1 MKKPYLLDAFKFLNE
16 KDSYDESDLRKFYDD
31 LVWKYALDSNEKNAI
46 KDILW
51 HNSGYGYYYEDS
63 LC

>member
-1 MKKPYLLDAFKFLNE
+1 MKKPYLLDVFKFLNE
-16 KDSYDESDLRKFYDD
+16 NDSYDESDLKKFYNDI
-31 LVWKYALDSNEKNAI
+31 VWRYDLDSNEKSAI